1 MKYWVMLP
9 DGVLTVVLARQ
20 KGNFSSGFNMWVYAE
35 SMTIC
40 LLTNLDFTA
49 DLYLSIGGQ

>member
-1 MKYWVMLP
+1 M
-9 DGVLTVVLARQ
+9 GIA
-20 KGNFSSGFNMWVYAE
+20 AE